1 MPPTDGVVM
10 WNAHTDVET
19 NFHSTPG
26 SSARRRIGNMN
37 RFPPADDAAAASR
50 VTPASCPFCQSP
62 NVKTKTAAGKV
73 DPDSYWRC
81 EACGEMWN
89 AGRLPVPNHNRYTRR

>member
-1 MPPTDGVVM
+1 M

-19 NFHSTPG
+19 NFHNTPRASDRG
-26 SSARRRIGNMN
+26 GIRNVN
-37 RFPPADDAAAASR
+37 RSRPADDVDKTPVPPAA
-50 VTPASCPFCQSP
+50 CPFCQSP

-89 AGRLPVPNHNRYTRR
+89 AARLPVPNPNRYTRR

>member
-1 MPPTDGVVM
+1 MWNAHTVM

-19 NFHSTPG
+19 NFHSTPSTSG
-26 SSARRRIGNMN
+26 RDRIRNMN
-37 RFPPADDAAAASR
+37 WPRPADDVDKTP
-50 VTPASCPFCQSP
+50 VTPAACPFCQSP

-73 DPDSYWRC
+73 DANSYWRC

-89 AGRLPVPNHNRYTRR
+89 AGRLAVPNHNRYTRR